1 MAPILIWVA
10 ETPGAAPGPD
20 VGAVVDDDLAVDLA
34 VVVVLA
40 ELPDEHPAAAA
51 TSPRISTYR
60 QVDKRLR
67 TFTLSPP

>member
-20 VGAVVDDDLAVDLA
+20 VGVVVDDDSVVA
-34 VVVVLA
+34 VVVLA